1 MQIYVGNLPEEFS
14 DDELRAMF
22 EAHGKVRAAT
32 IGREKKD
39 GPSQGYGFVDMPVKS
54 EARTAVES
62 LRGKEMKGKQL
73 RVRALKPGDEF
84 HRHALNVNATSKP
97 GAQVPKA
104 GGRFRGDVSYRGS
117 GAIRRGGRRGG

>member
-1 MQIYVGNLPEEFS
+1 MQIYIGNLPEDFTDE
-14 DDELRAMF
+14 ELRSMF

-39 GPSQGYGFVDMPVKS
+39 GPSQGYGFVDMPVKA
-54 EARTAVES
+54 EARAAIEA

-73 RVRALKPGDEF
+73 RVRGLKPGDDF
-84 HRHALNVNATSKP
+84 HRHALDIHATTKP
-97 GAQVPKA
+97 GIKVPK
-104 GGRFRGDVSYRGS
+104 GGSRFHGDVSYRGS